1 MRRGKKRVLT
11 SLVLICSIFCTAEF
25 STLAADTQS
34 EARPIE
40 TINHEITISPLA
52 ETMEQ
57 IPVVAEKVAKQ
68 AAEEAAKEEATK
80 EKAAA
85 EKAAKEKAAAEKAAK
100 EKAAKKK
107 AAKKLAAKKNEKT
120 ESTVSERKLLA
131 ALIYC
136 EAGNQPRKGKVA
148 VGAVVINRMKSKS
161 YPNTMKK
168 VIYQR
173 GQFGPAITGKLDR
186 VLAQNKIPKACYEAA
201 DAALAGENPV
211 GNALYFGCG
220 NYGKKI
226 GDHWFH

>member
-1 MRRGKKRVLT
+1 MRREKKRVLL
-11 SLVLICSIFCTAEF
+11 SLVLICCIFCTSEF

-57 IPVVAEKVAKQ
+57 IPVVAEKVAKL
-68 AAEEAAKEEATK
+68 AAEEAAKE
-80 EKAAA
+80 AAA
-85 EKAAKEKAAAEKAAK
+85 KEKAAKEKAAKEKAAK
-100 EKAAKKK
+100 EKAAKK
-107 AAKKLAAKKNEKT
+107 LAATKNKKTK
-120 ESTVSERKLLA
+120 STVSERKLLA

-136 EAGNQPRKGKVA
+136 EAGNQPHKGKVA
-148 VGAVVINRMKSKS
+148 VGAVVLNRMKSKS

-173 GQFGPAITGKLDR
+173 VQFGPAITGKLDR
-186 VLAQNKIPKACYEAA
+186 VLAANQIPKACYKAA
-201 DAALAGENPV
+201 DDALAGENPV
-211 GNALYFGCG
+211 GDALYFGCG